1 MGSLRTIIGLLIYK
15 YAPIKKNR
23 FVFTSFS
30 GHYSDN
36 TKAISIKLHEV
47 DSQAEIIWLVKKEY
61 MPLVPEYA
69 NAIDIDSFSAYW
81 YRGTASMLID
91 NVYGY
96 RAIFK
101 CSDGFLA
108 NVKFKIN
115 CFFRSKKR
123 QPIITTMHGTAIKK
137 IGRDQIG
144 NVVLDMFCPNTVL
157 LLGDEHTAEI
167 LKRVTFEKIP
177 IKVTGAP
184 RNDVLFRNDNL
195 KKQIGLKDDKKIILF
210 APTFRNDGKD
220 TEGKN
225 VYRSGLDQLNE
236 MDFELLF
243 KTLSEKFGGDW
254 VMVCRF
260 HYHVEKMVDWADLES
275 KYPGKF
281 VNGNLYDDMADYL
294 SCADILVSD
303 SSSCM
308 CDFALTKKPCF
319 IFFPDMDNYGNKE
332 RGFYI
337 DLYDTPFAVSK
348 DFASFIDNINSFD
361 QKNYDE
367 AVDLFL
373 KKIGSGDDGNAA
385 CRVVEYINNERKAQ
399 K

>member
-1 MGSLRTIIGLLIYK
+1 MGKLRTIIGILIYK

-36 TKAISIKLHEV
+36 TKPISIKLHEMEAN
-47 DSQAEIIWLVKKEY
+47 AEIIWLVNKEY
-61 MPLVPEYA
+61 ISLVPEYA
-69 NAIDIDSFSAYW
+69 KAVDIESFCAYW

-101 CSDGFLA
+101 YSDGFLA
-108 NVKFKIN
+108 NMKFKVN
-115 CFFRSKKR
+115 CFFHSKKR
-123 QPIITTMHGTAIKK
+123 QPIIATMHGTAIKK

-144 NVVLDMFCPNTVL
+144 NIVLDMFCPNTEL
-157 LLGDEHTAEI
+157 LIGDEHTAEI

-184 RNDVLFRNDNL
+184 RNDVLFQ
-195 KKQIGLKDDKKIILF
+195 KKNSKKIGLMDDKKILLF
-210 APTFRNDGKD
+210 APTFRNDGND
-220 TEGKN
+220 VEGKN
-225 VYRSGLDQLNE
+225 VYRSGLAQLDE

-254 VMVCRF
+254 VMICRF
-260 HYHVEKMVDWADLES
+260 HYHVEKMVDWAELES

-319 IFFPDMDNYGNKE
+319 IYFPDMDNYGSKE

-337 DLYDTPFAVSK
+337 NLYDTPFAVSK
-348 DFASFIDNINSFD
+348 DFVSFIDNIKCFN

-367 AVDLFL
+367 EVDLFL
-373 KKIGSGDDGNAA
+373 KKIGSRDDGNAA
-385 CRVVEYINNERKAQ
+385 CRVVEYIKNKL
-399 K
+399 KV

>member
-1 MGSLRTIIGLLIYK
+1 MGKLRTIIGILIYK

-36 TKAISIKLHEV
+36 TKPISIKLHEM
-47 DSQAEIIWLVKKEY
+47 DANAEIIWLVNKEY
-61 MPLVPEYA
+61 ISLVPEYA
-69 NAIDIDSFSAYW
+69 KAVDIESFYAYW

-101 CSDGFLA
+101 YSDGFLA
-108 NVKFKIN
+108 NMKFKVN
-115 CFFRSKKR
+115 CFFHSKKR
-123 QPIITTMHGTAIKK
+123 QPIIATMHGTAIKK

-144 NVVLDMFCPNTVL
+144 NIVLDMFCPNTEL
-157 LLGDEHTAEI
+157 LIGDEHTAEI

-184 RNDVLFRNDNL
+184 RNDVLFQ
-195 KKQIGLKDDKKIILF
+195 KKNSKKIGLMDDKKILLF
-210 APTFRNDGKD
+210 APTFRNDGND
-220 TEGKN
+220 VEGKN
-225 VYRSGLDQLNE
+225 VYRSGLAQLDE

-254 VMVCRF
+254 VMICRF
-260 HYHVEKMVDWADLES
+260 HYHVEKMVDWAELES

-319 IFFPDMDNYGNKE
+319 IYFPDMDNYGSKE

-348 DFASFIDNINSFD
+348 DFVSFIDNIKCFN

-367 AVDLFL
+367 EVDLFL
-373 KKIGSGDDGNAA
+373 KRIGSRDDGNAA
-385 CRVVEYINNERKAQ
+385 CRVVEYIKNKLKVQ
-399 K
+399 L

>member
-1 MGSLRTIIGLLIYK
+1 MGKLKTIIGMLIYK

-23 FVFTSFS
+23 FVFTSFN

-36 TKAISIKLHEV
+36 TKSISIKLHEM
-47 DSQAEIIWLVKKEY
+47 DANSEIIWLVNGEY
-61 MPLVPEYA
+61 ISLVPKYVKVV
-69 NAIDIDSFSAYW
+69 DIKSLGAYW

-91 NVYGY
+91 NVYGF
-96 RAIFK
+96 RAVFK
-101 CSDGFLA
+101 YSDGFLA
-108 NVKFKIN
+108 NMKFKIN
-115 CFFRSKKR
+115 CFLRSKKR
-123 QPIITTMHGTAIKK
+123 QPIIATMHGTAIKK

-144 NVVLDMFCPNTVL
+144 NVVLDMFCPNTEL

-184 RNDVLFRNDNL
+184 RNDVLFQEKNL
-195 KKQIGLKDDKKIILF
+195 KKIGLEDDKRIILF

-220 TEGKN
+220 VDGKN
-225 VYRSGLDQLNE
+225 VYRSGIAQLEE

-243 KTLSEKFGGDW
+243 KTLFEKFGGDW
-254 VMVCRF
+254 VMICRF
-260 HYHVEKMVDWADLES
+260 HYHVEKMVDWAELES

-319 IFFPDMDNYGNKE
+319 IYFPDMDNYGSKE

-337 DLYDTPFAVSK
+337 DLNDTPFAVSK
-348 DFASFIDNINSFD
+348 DFVSFIDNIKCFD

-367 AVDLFL
+367 AIELFL
-373 KKIGSGDDGNAA
+373 KKIGSRDDGNAA
-385 CRVVEYINNERKAQ
+385 CRVVEYINNKLKVQ
-399 K
+399 L

>member
-1 MGSLRTIIGLLIYK
+1 MGKLRTLIGTLIYK
-15 YAPIKKNR
+15 YAPVKKNR

-36 TKAISIKLHEV
+36 TKSISIKLHEM
-47 DSQAEIIWLVKKEY
+47 DANAEIIWLVKKEY
-61 MPLVPEYA
+61 ISLVPGYA
-69 NAIDIDSFSAYW
+69 KAVDIESLSAYW
-81 YRGTASMLID
+81 YRGTGSMLID

-101 CSDGFLA
+101 YSDGFLA
-108 NVKFKIN
+108 NMKFKIN
-115 CFFRSKKR
+115 CFFHSKKR
-123 QPIITTMHGTAIKK
+123 QPIIATMHGTAIKR

-144 NVVLDMFCPNTVL
+144 NVVLDMFCPGTEL

-184 RNDVLFRNDNL
+184 RNDVLFQKKSL
-195 KKQIGLKDDKKIILF
+195 KKIGLKDDKKIILF
-210 APTFRNDGKD
+210 APTFRNDGND
-220 TEGKN
+220 VEGKN
-225 VYRSGLDQLNE
+225 VYRSGLAQLDE
-236 MDFELLF
+236 MDFGLLF

-254 VMVCRF
+254 VMICRF
-260 HYHVEKMVDWADLES
+260 HYHVEKMVNWAELES

-319 IFFPDMDNYGNKE
+319 IYFPDMDNYGSKE

-348 DFASFIDNINSFD
+348 DFVSFIDNIKSFD
-361 QKNYDE
+361 QKTYDE
-367 AVDLFL
+367 EVDLFL
-373 KKIGSGDDGNAA
+373 KKIGSHDDGNAA
-385 CRVVEYINNERKAQ
+385 CRVVEYIKGKQNV
-399 K
+399 

>member
-1 MGSLRTIIGLLIYK
+1 MGKLRTIIGILIYK

-36 TKAISIKLHEV
+36 TKQISIKLHEM
-47 DSQAEIIWLVKKEY
+47 DANAEIIWLVNKEY
-61 MPLVPEYA
+61 ISLVPEYA
-69 NAIDIDSFSAYW
+69 RAVDIESFGAYW

-101 CSDGFLA
+101 YSDDFLA
-108 NVKFKIN
+108 NMKFKVN
-115 CFFRSKKR
+115 CFFHSKKK
-123 QPIITTMHGTAIKK
+123 QPIIATMHGTAIKK

-144 NVVLDMFCPNTVL
+144 NIVLDMFCPNTEL
-157 LLGDEHTAEI
+157 LLGDEHTAKI

-184 RNDVLFRNDNL
+184 RNDVLFQKNNS
-195 KKQIGLKDDKKIILF
+195 KKIGLRDDKKIILF
-210 APTFRNDGKD
+210 APTFRNDGND
-220 TEGKN
+220 VDGKN
-225 VYRSGLDQLNE
+225 VYRSGLAQLDE

-254 VMVCRF
+254 VMICRF
-260 HYHVEKMVDWADLES
+260 HYHVEKMVDWAELES

-319 IFFPDMDNYGNKE
+319 IYFPDMDNYGSKE

-337 DLYDTPFAVSK
+337 NLYDTPFAVSK
-348 DFASFIDNINSFD
+348 DFDSFIDNIKFFD

-367 AVDLFL
+367 KVDLFL
-373 KKIGSGDDGNAA
+373 KKIGSCDDGNAA
-385 CRVVEYINNERKAQ
+385 CRVVEYIKNKL
-399 K
+399 KV

>member
-1 MGSLRTIIGLLIYK
+1 MGKLRTIIGLLIYK

-36 TKAISIKLHEV
+36 TKPISIKLHEI
-47 DSQAEIIWLVKKEY
+47 DSQAEIIWLVQKEY
-61 MPLVPEYA
+61 IPLVPRYA
-69 NAIDIDSFSAYW
+69 KAVDIESFSAYW

-101 CSDGFLA
+101 YSDDFLA

-115 CFFRSKKR
+115 CFFHSKKK
-123 QPIITTMHGTAIKK
+123 QPIVATMHGTAIKK

-144 NVVLDMFCPNTVL
+144 NIVLDMFCPNTVL
-157 LLGDEHTAEI
+157 LLGDEHTAKI

-177 IKVTGAP
+177 IKVIGAP
-184 RNDVLFRNDNL
+184 KNDVLFQKENL

-210 APTFRNDGKD
+210 APTFRNDGND
-220 TEGKN
+220 VEGKN
-225 VYRSGLDQLNE
+225 VYRSGLAQLNE
-236 MDFELLF
+236 MDFALLF

-260 HYHVEKMVDWADLES
+260 HYHVEKMVNWAELGK

-281 VNGNLYDDMADYL
+281 INGNLYDDMADYL

-308 CDFALTKKPCF
+308 CDFALSKKPCF
-319 IFFPDMDNYGNKE
+319 IFFPDMDNYGSKE

-337 DLYDTPFAVSK
+337 DLYDTPFAVSR
-348 DFASFIDNINSFD
+348 DFSSFIDNIMKFD
-361 QKNYDE
+361 QKDYDKK
-367 AVDLFL
+367 VNLFL
-373 KKIGSGDDGNAA
+373 KKIGSHDDGHASQ
-385 CRVVEYINNERKAQ
+385 RVVEYMKTLLIEGE
-399 K
+399 